1 MKKMASLIYNGTLE
15 TLYDQKYDN
24 VVLLTKKRVYFFLQ
38 LSREITQLK
47 IKKKILI
54 HAHILSDKTFKG
66 YLCKSAILQLHS
78 H

>member
-47 IKKKILI
+47 I
-54 HAHILSDKTFKG
+54 
-66 YLCKSAILQLHS
+66 
-78 H
+78 